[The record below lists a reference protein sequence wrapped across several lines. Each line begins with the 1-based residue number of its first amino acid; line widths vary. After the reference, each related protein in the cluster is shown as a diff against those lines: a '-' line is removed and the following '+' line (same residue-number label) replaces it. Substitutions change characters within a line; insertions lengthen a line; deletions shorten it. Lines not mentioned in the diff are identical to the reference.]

1 MGIITLS
8 FLGYISSLGRRKSLG
23 KERDSLFDK
32 TLSNIETWRN
42 FNLRRSTNERK
53 ECYASAKL

>member
-42 FNLRRSTNERK
+42 FNLRRSTNEKKRM
-53 ECYASAKL
+53 L